1 MKSFVPTDPSVGG
14 RTRQSEKDACDI
26 NVIVNQFQRG
36 VIPAHVVN
44 RVAEYG
50 FVPAMNFQD
59 CMNQVREAKETFA
72 GLPSETREF
81 FGNDPGRFVNYV
93 ATPEKLAELVKLG
106 LVIPKAPE
114 AEPPVGPSGTGAGGT
129 PA

>member
-26 NVIVNQFQRG
+26 NVVVNQFLRG

-44 RVAEYG
+44 RVADYG
-50 FVPAMNFQD
+50 FVPAMTFQD

-72 GLPSETREF
+72 GLPAETRDF

-93 ATPEKLAELVKLG
+93 ARPENLAELVKLG
-106 LVIPKAPE
+106 LVVPKPASASDAPKVQ
-114 AEPPVGPSGTGAGGT
+114 PT
-129 PA
+129 